1 MKWVK
6 RIAVGVVVVG
16 VLAYLGVLAGLYF
29 LQRDFQYDR
38 SGRMFEL
45 SETLLTEAELV
56 SIPSADGSALGAWY
70 QPPQAGMPVVMYFRG
85 NAQSFSREHE
95 RYEAF
100 VADGYG
106 FLAFDY
112 RGFPG
117 SPGEVTQ
124 VNVLADAEAAYDW
137 LAAKDVPIVL
147 WGRSLGSGPSTYI
160 ASTREAKALLLET
173 PFVSA
178 VAVAA
183 DRYGFL
189 PVGLLMHDQ
198 YPVNEWIGKV
208 EEPVFV
214 VHGTDDTTIGVSHG
228 ERVYDLAPNKDE
240 LWIVQDADHGG
251 LWDAGIWEEAKAF
264 FERVGAVPA
273 QQTETPTPEEAG
285 V

>member
-1 MKWVK
+1 MIK
-6 RIAVGVVVVG
+6 RILIGLVALVVVAYVG
-16 VLAYLGVLAGLYF
+16 FIVALYV
-29 LQRDFQYDR
+29 LQRDFQYDK
-38 SGRMFEL
+38 SGRLFDL
-45 SETLLTEAELV
+45 SETTLTADTTVV
-56 SIPSADGSALGAWY
+56 SIPSAEGSQLTGWY
-70 QPPQAGMPVVMYFRG
+70 QAPQAGKPVILYFRG

-95 RYEAF
+95 RYEAW
-100 VADGYG
+100 VGDGYG

-124 VNVLADAEAAYDW
+124 VNVLADSEAAYDW
-137 LAAKDVPIVL
+137 LAAKGLPILL
-147 WGRSLGSGPSTYI
+147 WGRSLGSGPSSYI
-160 ASTREAKALLLET
+160 ASTREAEALLLET

-214 VHGTDDTTIGVSHG
+214 AHGTADTTIGVSHG
-228 ERVYDLAPNKDE
+228 ERIYDLAPNRDE

-251 LWDAGIWEEAKAF
+251 LWDAGIWDEAKAF
-264 FERVGAVPA
+264 FERVRAAPQMETPA
-273 QQTETPTPEEAG
+273 QEAG